1 MLGPSFQIG
10 RSALAAYQAALS
22 VAGQNIAN
30 VGNPDYTRQTGRLAA
45 LAAGP
50 SIGGIRPG
58 AGVTLASLRRNVDEA
73 LESRL
78 RLAAAQRSG
87 AEQVSQ
93 SLRQTEA
100 LYNELSDQDIS
111 SQLSE
116 LFGAFGSLQTQP
128 GDSTQRDLILGSAD
142 GLVRSFTRIRSGLV
156 QQVRELNDQ
165 ATVVA
170 NHANSIIGEVA
181 RLNQQVVVAEA
192 DGVTV
197 ASALRDRRDSLIR
210 DLGEIMDIT
219 TREQPGG
226 AVNVYINSQPL
237 VDFNRS
243 RGIAVDRVLE
253 DGLEIASVRFADDRT
268 PITVR
273 EGKLAGLL
281 TSRDNYIRDQLTRLD
296 TLAGGLIYEVNKI
309 HSSGAGLV
317 GYTSL
322 TSERAVLSTSAV
334 LNTTDAGLPFP
345 VRNGT
350 FFVKVR
356 DVESGAVTT
365 RQIDIDLDGLNGN
378 DTTLESLRAQLDAV
392 PGVAATIGADNRL
405 SLAADNGSDIS
416 FADDNSGVL
425 AALGLATFFKGTNAA
440 TIGIADAVDADPRLI
455 AASVSGAANDG
466 ENAGRMAQL
475 AASDVT
481 SALLGNRSIANY
493 HSDMVGDLA
502 VIGGA
507 ALDGYEAAD
516 AVYQGLYAQRESIS
530 GVSLDEEAINMTK
543 YERAYQGAARYIT
556 VLNEMT
562 DEVLRLL

>member
-281 TSRDNYIRDQLTRLD
+281 TSRDSYIRDQLTRLD

-317 GYTSL
+317 GYTAL
-322 TSERAVLSTSAV
+322 TSERAVRSTSAV

-392 PGVAATIGADNRL
+392 PGVTATIGADNRL
-405 SLAADNGSDIS
+405 SLSADNGSDIS

>member
-50 SIGGIRPG
+50 SIGSIRPG

-281 TSRDNYIRDQLTRLD
+281 TSRDSYIRDQLTRLD

-317 GYTSL
+317 GYTAL
-322 TSERAVLSTSAV
+322 TSERAVRSTTAV

-392 PGVAATIGADNRL
+392 PGVTATIGADNRL
-405 SLAADNGSDIS
+405 SLIADNGSDIS

>member
-281 TSRDNYIRDQLTRLD
+281 TSRDSYIRDQLTRLD

-405 SLAADNGSDIS
+405 SLTADAGSDIS

>member
-281 TSRDNYIRDQLTRLD
+281 TSRDSYIRDQLTRLD

-392 PGVAATIGADNRL
+392 PGVTATIGADNRL
-405 SLAADNGSDIS
+405 SLTADNGSDIS

>member
-45 LAAGP
+45 LAGGP
-50 SIGGIRPG
+50 TIGNIRPG
-58 AGVTLASLRRNVDEA
+58 AGVTLASLRRNIDEA

-78 RLAAAQRSG
+78 RLASAQRSG

-93 SLRQTEA
+93 SIRQTEA

-128 GDSTQRDLILGSAD
+128 GDATQRDLILGSAD
-142 GLVRSFTRIRSGLV
+142 GIVRSFTRIRSGLV
-156 QQVRELNDQ
+156 GQVRELNDQ

-170 NHANSIIGEVA
+170 SQANSIVNEIAG
-181 RLNQQVVVAEA
+181 LNQQIVVSEA

-197 ASALRDRRDSLIR
+197 ASALRDRRDALLR

-268 PITVR
+268 PISVR
-273 EGKLAGLL
+273 EGKLAGLIL
-281 TSRDNYIRDQLTRLD
+281 SRDSYIRDQLNRLD

-317 GYTSL
+317 GYTSM
-322 TSERAVLSTSAV
+322 TSERAVLSTTAV
-334 LNTTDAGLPFP
+334 LNTTDAGLPFS
-345 VRNGT
+345 VQNGA

-356 DVESGAVTT
+356 DVASGAVTT
-365 RQIDIDLDGLNGN
+365 RQINVDLDGLNGD
-378 DTTLESLRAQLDAV
+378 DTTLESLRAALDGV
-392 PGVAATIGADNRL
+392 PGVTATIGADNRL
-405 SLAADNGSDIS
+405 SLTADNGNDITFS
-416 FADDNSGVL
+416 EDTSGAL

-440 TIGIADAVDADPRLI
+440 TIGISDAIDADPRLI
-455 AASVSGAANDG
+455 AASVSGEANDG
-466 ENAGRMAQL
+466 DNAGRLAQL
-475 AASDVT
+475 AAADVT
-481 SALLGNRSIANY
+481 SSLLGSRSISNY
-493 HSDMVGDLA
+493 HADMVGDLA

-507 ALDGYEAAD
+507 ALNGYEAAD

>member
-50 SIGGIRPG
+50 SIGSIRPG

-170 NHANSIIGEVA
+170 SHANSIIGEVA

-243 RGIAVDRVLE
+243 RGIAVDRVLQ

-273 EGKLAGLL
+273 DGKLAGLL
-281 TSRDNYIRDQLTRLD
+281 LSRDSYIRDQLTRLD

-317 GYTSL
+317 GYTAL
-322 TSERAVLSTSAV
+322 TSERAVLSTTAV

-356 DVESGAVTT
+356 DVASGAVTT

-378 DTTLESLRAQLDAV
+378 DTTLESLRVQLDAV
-392 PGVAATIGADNRL
+392 PGVTATIGADNRL
-405 SLAADNGSDIS
+405 SLTAATGSDIT

-440 TIGIADAVDADPRLI
+440 TIGIATAVDADPRLI

-466 ENAGRMAQL
+466 ENAGRMARL

-493 HSDMVGDLA
+493 HADMVGDLA

-507 ALDGYEAAD
+507 ALNGYEAAD